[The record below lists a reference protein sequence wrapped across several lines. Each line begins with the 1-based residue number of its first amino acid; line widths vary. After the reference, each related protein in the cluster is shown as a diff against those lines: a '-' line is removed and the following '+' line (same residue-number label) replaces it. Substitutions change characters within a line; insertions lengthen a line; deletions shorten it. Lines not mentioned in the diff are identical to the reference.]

1 MIQTSCMFQR
11 AKNGR
16 PEGEDSQPGDPRF
29 GMYGAEQTKSDGAVS
44 SLGPEGGTTDP
55 RGPTQGL

>member
-1 MIQTSCMFQR
+1 MFYR
-11 AKNGR
+11 ARNGR
-16 PEGEDSQPGDPRF
+16 PEGEDSQPGDPGF